1 MELQHLLEWLLNQ
14 AAVVVVMGIVIYFQQ
29 KEKLKLIDNQEKL
42 VKEHRQEIA
51 KLRDH
56 SSKKDL
62 EQLESLSNV
71 NTLLDRNIEGQKEIK
86 EVALKEIKDVKD
98 LMLETKDSVL
108 TKFDEFKNYLI
119 NGKLG

>member
-14 AAVVVVMGIVIYFQQ
+14 AAVVVVMGVVIYFQQ
-29 KEKLKLIDNQEKL
+29 KEKLKLIDKQEKL
-42 VKEHRQEIA
+42 VQEHREEVA

-56 SSKKDL
+56 SAKKDL

-71 NTLLDRNIEGQKEIK
+71 NTLLDRNVEGQKEIK